1 MLCNIDLESHF
12 ALSLYVFYTHVD
24 IIWLPPERTDA
35 QPESNETLML
45 IFEKLLE
52 TWRHKHV
59 QVAEKAEPKS
69 QGFVN
74 IRTHLTKVIFFI
86 NLSSWTSS
94 ESIFCVHW
102 STRCHRALQLII
114 LHFLA
119 DFPLKFKDSDHQKN
133 CQYSAKGSETRD
145 R

>member
-52 TWRHKHV
+52 TWRHKNV

-86 NLSSWTSS
+86 NLSSLVYTMSQS
-94 ESIFCVHW
+94 FTTHH
-102 STRCHRALQLII
+102 T
-114 LHFLA
+114 
-119 DFPLKFKDSDHQKN
+119 PLSCRFSP
-133 CQYSAKGSETRD
+133 EV
-145 R
+145 